1 MKANFFTKS
10 LANIFDFAVIFR
22 LMKSENSE
30 NKTTYEL
37 IYTMSI
43 MHNQ

>member
-22 LMKSENSE
+22 VMQSE

-37 IYTMSI
+37 IVI
-43 MHNQ
+43 Q